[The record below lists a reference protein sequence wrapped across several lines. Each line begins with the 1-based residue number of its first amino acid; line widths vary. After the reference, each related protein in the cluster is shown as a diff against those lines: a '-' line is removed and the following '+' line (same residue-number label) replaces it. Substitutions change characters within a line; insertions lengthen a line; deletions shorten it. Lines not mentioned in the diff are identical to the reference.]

1 MMDIE
6 PFAFALYLHNRPGV
20 LNRVALIFSRRGWNI
35 DNVSISPAEEDGFAR
50 CHLVAWGPQGGIN
63 NIASQ
68 LNKLIDVV
76 SARHEIVDHR
86 VVSREV
92 VLVKVRIDP
101 NGHEDLRQSAADL
114 DCKLVDTTG
123 SSAIFQY
130 VGTHELTSAIR
141 TAIGERHEVLD
152 VIRSGAIT
160 MHREED
166 NADDVSRLGPEDR
179 LTAEGVTL
187 SQE

>member
-1 MMDIE
+1 MEIE

-20 LNRVALIFSRRGWNI
+20 LNRVALVFSRRGWNI
-35 DNVSISPAEEDGFAR
+35 DNISISPAEDGNFAR
-50 CHLVAWGPQGGIN
+50 CNLVASGPRGGIDN
-63 NIASQ
+63 VAAQ

-76 SARHEIVDHR
+76 AARHETIDHR
-86 VVSREV
+86 IVSREV

-101 NGHEDLRQSAADL
+101 NGVEDLRQSAEEL
-114 DCKLVDTTG
+114 DCQLIDTTG

-130 VGTHELTSAIR
+130 VGTHELTSRIR
-141 TAIGERHEVLD
+141 EAIGKRHHVID

-160 MHREED
+160 MHRDED
-166 NADDVSRLGPEDR
+166 NADDVSRLGPEAM

-187 SQE
+187 QQD